1 MTSLILI
8 QGTPFVPFAQ
18 GGTQRSLRFDTGL
31 NGLPCCSGTS
41 AKRPMGRRFGVD
53 QPSTSANGCFGFFGI
68 LDTYQQ
74 VSHSEPSIISV
85 NRVAAGATGGFVKFS
100 VSGKCRDFH
109 ETITVLTFRV
119 TLCQFDLLDD
129 FRRIEWLTKC
139 RYFE

>member
-18 GGTQRSLRFDTGL
+18 GGTQRSLRFDSGL

-85 NRVAAGATGGFVKFS
+85 NRVAAGATGGFGKFS